1 MFCENKTYP
10 NLLLQTLEDVPPILD
25 PKAAPSRRSLLGS
38 PSKLNRKHALK
49 KTEPSRSQPQPPTA
63 PRSLLGSL
71 PLSLRRPGSPL
82 ALSHAFTAKHGQPS
96 RPRTTKKPSK
106 HKKAGRDSKA
116 PKCSVVF
123 NLVDIPPPEISDVV
137 DESTRKSGN
146 TWMNQYLMLTM
157 SLMILVILLMTQV
170 DPQQKFFPVDLSL
183 ILLQVGRLLLL
194 VERVMVPQ
202 LIALTPL
209 PVGLLLL
216 VERVIFLKL
225 MVLIA
230 LPVDLLLLVE
240 RVIAPQLV
248 NLMVLSASGP
258 PPAGGED
265 QD

>member
-38 PSKLNRKHALK
+38 PPKLNRKHALK

-63 PRSLLGSL
+63 PRSLLGSP

-106 HKKAGRDSKA
+106 HKKAGRDAKA

-146 TWMNQYLMLTM
+146 APMIMELFSGQYCFYLNSEDRHDNL
-157 SLMILVILLMTQV
+157 
-170 DPQQKFFPVDLSL
+170 LSL
-183 ILLQVGRLLLL
+183 RSSEHMGEPWHCGRLL
-194 VERVMVPQ
+194 
-202 LIALTPL
+202 
-209 PVGLLLL
+209 
-216 VERVIFLKL
+216 
-225 MVLIA
+225 
-230 LPVDLLLLVE
+230 
-240 RVIAPQLV
+240 
-248 NLMVLSASGP
+248 
-258 PPAGGED
+258 
-265 QD
+265 

>member
-1 MFCENKTYP
+1 
-10 NLLLQTLEDVPPILD
+10 
-25 PKAAPSRRSLLGS
+25 
-38 PSKLNRKHALK
+38 
-49 KTEPSRSQPQPPTA
+49 
-63 PRSLLGSL
+63 
-71 PLSLRRPGSPL
+71 
-82 ALSHAFTAKHGQPS
+82 
-96 RPRTTKKPSK
+96 
-106 HKKAGRDSKA
+106 
-116 PKCSVVF
+116 
-123 NLVDIPPPEISDVV
+123 
-137 DESTRKSGN
+137 
-146 TWMNQYLMLTM
+146 MNQYLMLTM

-170 DPQQKFFPVDLSL
+170 DPQQKFLPVDLSL

-258 PPAGGED
+258 PAGGED